1 MRDRNPF
8 TCFIFSLYYTVSGS
22 DLGRTDRKII
32 CIFTDR
38 YIDNEV
44 LLYCNVLYSIA
55 SCIKLHAHF
64 QAHVCGDTPVA
75 MASGEP

>member
-8 TCFIFSLYYTVSGS
+8 TCFIFSLYYNVSVS
-22 DLGRTDRKII
+22 DLGRADRKII

-38 YIDNEV
+38 YSDNEV
-44 LLYCNVLYSIA
+44 LLYCSVLYSIA
-55 SCIKLHAHF
+55 SYIKLHTHF

-75 MASGEP
+75 MTYGEP